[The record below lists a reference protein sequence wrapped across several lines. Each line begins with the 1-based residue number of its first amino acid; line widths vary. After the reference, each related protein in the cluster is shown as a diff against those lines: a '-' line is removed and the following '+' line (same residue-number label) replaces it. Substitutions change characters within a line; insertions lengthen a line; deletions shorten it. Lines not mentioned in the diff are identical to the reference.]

1 MASSITVSSS
11 GSDIVIHE
19 ILDSQGLDHI
29 FTIACSDCATAM
41 AEDQN
46 VLVVYESSLAL
57 MTIYDADAIECGT
70 TILAITTDINA
81 LIAACPGGGGGG
93 SQTLAQTLVLGN
105 ATGGENIL
113 VNDADAIELEN
124 TSLLKQGT
132 YNFGGDGGIS
142 RICSVGFEDMWQS
155 GIRHVFDNNGLIRNS
170 TNCFT
175 YVPDSSYDNTLRFK
189 VGSLWTL
196 DNGTTYVCNDAS
208 TGAAVWSLLNFNFLP
223 FVEILLATAQ
233 AYTYT
238 DWTPLINTLVQTGG
252 GPNAFFSNVLFF
264 GGSYGQF
271 NPIGVCYFDITGS
284 YGAGPFDYRNYFEAH
299 YDLQND
305 VIVSVKNA
313 YWDIKSTPAAVLEML
328 RVCIDNKANVDLFSG
343 ITIGGGCTITIDPG
357 CNGMNGVTIGD
368 NNTVTCDIKSSLLN
382 ISIDN
387 GVDPIVFSDSTNGQ
401 TNNAW
406 SGHIS
411 KYDSDVNVILPTLG
425 FGVTDIDL
433 TNYASFAGNVYTTAT
448 LGGNDISSIS
458 NGQDK
463 RNYKIICVGVG
474 GTTSVLNIGFI
485 PTNIFANTY
494 LSVGLPY
501 LLSNINFDNSDN
513 VSIVFNGSN
522 CLVKAV
528 EIY

>member
-81 LIAACPGGGGGG
+81 LIAACPGGGGG

-132 YNFGGDGGIS
+132 YDFGGDGGIS

-170 TNCFT
+170 TNCFNLI
-175 YVPDSSYDNTLRFK
+175 PDSSYDNTLRFK
-189 VGSLWTL
+189 VGSIWTL

-208 TGAAVWSLLNFNFLP
+208 TGAAVWVLQISASAPYIQITQTDAVTMLTNQTMDPLTLGMTYEISLDDGSG
-223 FVEILLATAQ
+223 VLLTEL
-233 AYTYT
+233 YYSNTYYIFKT
-238 DWTPLINTLVQTGG
+238 SCEAIIYKLDAFGNPALTNCFVQTDVAL
-252 GPNAFFSNVLFF
+252 NIVSLKSSRLDLN
-264 GGSYGQF
+264 SD
-271 NPIGVCYFDITGS
+271 PIGIINQMYVANNGMNSFLSVTVG
-284 YGAGPFDYRNYFEAH
+284 RN
-299 YDLQND
+299 
-305 VIVSVKNA
+305 
-313 YWDIKSTPAAVLEML
+313 
-328 RVCIDNKANVDLFSG
+328 
-343 ITIGGGCTITIDPG
+343 CTITIDPL
-357 CNGMNGVTIGD
+357 CNGMDGVTIGD
-368 NNTVTCDIKSSLLN
+368 NNTVTCDKVSLLN
-382 ISIDN
+382 ISVDN
-387 GVDPIVFSDSTNGQ
+387 GVDPIVFLDSTSQ

-411 KYDSDVNVILPTLG
+411 KYDSNVDVILPTLG
-425 FGVTDIDL
+425 FGDTDIDL
-433 TNYASFAGNVYTTAT
+433 ANYASFAGNIYTEAT
-448 LGGNDISSIS
+448 LGGNDINSIS

-463 RNYKIICVGVG
+463 RNYKIICAG
-474 GTTSVLNIGFI
+474 GAGTSPSLNIGFA

-494 LSVGLPY
+494 LPVVLPY
-501 LLSNINFDNSDN
+501 LLSNTNFDNSDN
-513 VSIVFNGSN
+513 VSVVFNGSN

-528 EIY
+528 EVY

>member
-81 LIAACPGGGGGG
+81 LIAACPGGGGG

-132 YNFGGDGGIS
+132 YDFGGDGGIS

-155 GIRHVFDNNGLIRNS
+155 GIRHVFDNNGFIRNS
-170 TNCFT
+170 TNCFNLI
-175 YVPDSSYDNTLRFK
+175 PDSSYDNTLRFK
-189 VGSLWTL
+189 VGSIWTL

-208 TGAAVWSLLNFNFLP
+208 TGAAVWVLLNFNFLP
-223 FVEILLATAQ
+223 FADILLATAQ

-238 DWTPLINTLVQTGG
+238 DWTPLINTLVGTGG

-271 NPIGVCYFDITGS
+271 NPIGVCYFNITDQG
-284 YGAGPFDYRNYFEAH
+284 GAGPFDYRNYFEAH

-313 YWDIKSTPAAVLEML
+313 YWDIRSNPAAVLDML
-328 RVCIDNKANVDLFSG
+328 RVCINNTGNVDLFTG
-343 ITIGGGCTITIDPG
+343 VTIGINCTINIDPN
-357 CNGMNGVTIGD
+357 CKKMNGVTIGD
-368 NNTVTCDIKSSLLN
+368 NNTVTCDSGSRLLN

-387 GVDPIVFSDSTNGQ
+387 GVDPIVFPGSNGQ
-401 TNNAW
+401 TNDAW

-411 KYDSDVNVILPTLG
+411 KYDSDVDVIFPTLG
-425 FGVTDIDL
+425 FGDTDIDL
-433 TNYASFAGNVYTTAT
+433 TNYASFGGIFYVQPYSS
-448 LGGNDISSIS
+448 GNDIYVIS
-458 NGQDK
+458 NGQYK
-463 RNYKIICVGVG
+463 RNYKIINNGANNVSEILNFATG
-474 GTTSVLNIGFI
+474 GNLECNTFFI
-485 PTNIFANTY
+485 
-494 LSVGLPY
+494 GLPVTCTNANGHGIKD
-501 LLSNINFDNSDN
+501 NITIQYDPTGRVAIKSAE
-513 VSIVFNGSN
+513 V
-522 CLVKAV
+522 
-528 EIY
+528 Y